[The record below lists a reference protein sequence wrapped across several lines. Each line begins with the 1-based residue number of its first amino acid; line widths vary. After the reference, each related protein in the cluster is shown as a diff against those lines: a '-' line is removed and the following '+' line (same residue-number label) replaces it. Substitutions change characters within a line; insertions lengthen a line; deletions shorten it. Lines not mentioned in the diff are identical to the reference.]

1 MRAQDQGGV
10 LDSHFRVYGTKSL
23 RVVDASAFP
32 SLPPGH
38 PQSTVYMIA
47 ERASSLIKKENA

>member
-1 MRAQDQGGV
+1 MRKKDQGGV
-10 LDSHFRVYGTKSL
+10 LDSHFRVYGVKNL

-32 SLPPGH
+32 MLPPGH

-47 ERASSLIKKENA
+47 ERAASLIKKQNS